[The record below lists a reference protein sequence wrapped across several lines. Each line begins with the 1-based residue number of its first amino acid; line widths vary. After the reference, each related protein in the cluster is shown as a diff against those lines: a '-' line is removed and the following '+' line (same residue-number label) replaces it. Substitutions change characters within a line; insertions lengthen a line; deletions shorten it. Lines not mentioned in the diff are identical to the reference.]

1 MKSALPAILKSLGR
15 RILALPSSSW
25 AALYAFAV
33 SRKLIQPRVYD
44 CFLLYEERELFE
56 LRVHELAQVVDV
68 FVVVEGSL
76 TFTGKARQRLVGPD
90 LIQRLPPEIQR
101 KIRYIP
107 IHAWEYPLGIA
118 DVQWEVEQ
126 FTRNQLARGLYDAKP
141 LDFVWLSDVDEIP
154 RPSCAYSL
162 GTLDMH
168 LAYYK
173 FNLVSTTTR
182 WRLARAITGYEAKRH
197 SMTCIRLGK
206 GVARHQ
212 ISDAGWHFS
221 YLMSA
226 EQIQN
231 KLNSFSHQELNTV
244 SVNNISHIEECIH
257 SGRSIFGGSVVSFFK
272 HEDLGFLPSHL
283 IANKSKY
290 SHFLA

>member
-1 MKSALPAILKSLGR
+1 MKTALAAILKPLGR
-15 RILALPSSSW
+15 RILALPSRTL
-25 AALYAFAV
+25 AAFYALAA
-33 SRKLIQPRVYD
+33 SRKLIKPRVYD

-56 LRVHELAQVVDV
+56 LRVHELARVVDV

-107 IHAWEYPLGIA
+107 IHAWEYPPGIG
-118 DVQWEVEQ
+118 DVQWEVEY
-126 FTRNQLARGLYDAKP
+126 FTRNQLVRGLYDARP

-154 RPSCAYSL
+154 RPTCAYSL

-168 LAYYK
+168 LAHYK
-173 FNLVSTTTR
+173 FNLISTTTR
-182 WRLARAITGYEAKRH
+182 WRLARAITGHEAKRH

-206 GVARHQ
+206 GVARRL

-221 YLMSA
+221 YLMTA
-226 EQIQN
+226 EQITD
-231 KLNSFSHQELNTV
+231 KLNSFSHQELNTE
-244 SVNNISHIEECIH
+244 SINNISHIEDCMH
-257 SGRSIFGGSVVSFFK
+257 SGRSIYGEAMGAFVK
-272 HEDLGFLPSHL
+272 QTDLGFLPSHL
-283 IANKSKY
+283 IANKSQY